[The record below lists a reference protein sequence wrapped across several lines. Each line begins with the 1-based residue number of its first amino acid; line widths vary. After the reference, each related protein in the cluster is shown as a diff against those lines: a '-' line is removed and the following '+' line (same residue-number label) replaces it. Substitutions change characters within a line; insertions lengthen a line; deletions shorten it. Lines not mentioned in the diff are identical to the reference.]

1 MPNNE
6 LNQAE
11 GAVAEPSLLFRLAV
25 SAVIVL
31 TLSLGLIG
39 LVVDQAFR
47 AAERTA
53 LQERL
58 DSNLFIVLA
67 GLEVDASGTVQW
79 TGNLGQSLLAQPGSG
94 IYAGAFTEQ
103 TSWLSPSTINVPVD
117 RLMDLPDLSR
127 GAQSTIEPSQDDDF
141 FVYQMGFGWETEA
154 GQIIDLNVWAAED
167 RMRMEQ
173 TAAAF
178 RGDLWRWLLLAG
190 CVMLLAQLAMM
201 ALPIRVLRKVANEVR
216 AVESGAQQ
224 RLSGQYPRELKPLT
238 DNLNALMQTE
248 RANTEQYQSAL
259 GDLAH
264 SLKTPLAVINAQLD
278 DIDRNDAFIIRQ
290 TVNQMQHRIR
300 HELDRAAR
308 SGRRTMLPMLEVRPV
323 ALRMIESLQKLYPDH
338 AFRLECPQGLSA
350 NVAERDLIE
359 LIGNLLE
366 NAAKYSN
373 GAAILHLQSASAGPR
388 RNGLCLIVDDDGPGL
403 VPSEFE
409 RMLQRGIRGDQRSE
423 GQGLGLAIVER
434 IVSSYQGTIVA
445 KDSPLGGLRVIAEL
459 HPE

>member
-1 MPNNE
+1 MSNNE
-6 LNQAE
+6 PSQIAQT
-11 GAVAEPSLLFRLAV
+11 ASEPSLLFRLAV
-25 SAVIVL
+25 SALIVL
-31 TLSLGLIG
+31 SLSLGLIG
-39 LVVDQAFR
+39 FVVDHAFR

-67 GLEVDASGTVQW
+67 GLEVDASGNVQW

-103 TSWLSPSTINVPVD
+103 SSWLSPSTINVSID
-117 RLMDLPDLSR
+117 RLMDLPDLAR
-127 GAQSTIEPSQDDDF
+127 GAQSTAEPGEDNGF
-141 FVYQMGFGWETEA
+141 FIYQMGFGWETEA
-154 GQIIDLNVWAAED
+154 GEIIDLNVWAAED
-167 RMRMEQ
+167 RIRLEQ
-173 TAAAF
+173 TASAF

-190 CVMLLAQLAMM
+190 IVMLLAQLAMM
-201 ALPIRVLRKVANEVR
+201 ALPMRVLRKVAGEVR
-216 AVESGAQQ
+216 AVEAGRQQ
-224 RLSGQYPRELKPLT
+224 RLKGQYPRELKPLT
-238 DNLNALMQTE
+238 DNLNALMETE

-264 SLKTPLAVINAQLD
+264 SLKTPLAVINARLD
-278 DIDRNDAFIIRQ
+278 DMDRDDAVTIRQ

-308 SGRRTMLPMLEVRPV
+308 SGRRTMLPMLEIRPV

-338 AFRLECPQGLSA
+338 TFHLECPEDLRA

-359 LIGNLLE
+359 IIGNLLE
-366 NAAKYSN
+366 NAAKYSD
-373 GAAILHLQSASAGPR
+373 GTAILRLHSAQAGPR

-403 VPSEFE
+403 MPAEFD

-434 IVSSYQGTIVA
+434 IVSSYQGTITA
-445 KDSPLGGLRVIAEL
+445 KDSPLGGLRVIVEL
-459 HPE
+459 RPE